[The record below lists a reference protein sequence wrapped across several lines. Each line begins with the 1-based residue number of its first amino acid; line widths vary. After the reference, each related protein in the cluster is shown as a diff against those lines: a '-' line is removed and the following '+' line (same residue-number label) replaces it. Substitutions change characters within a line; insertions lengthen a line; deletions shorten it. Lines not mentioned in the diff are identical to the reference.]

1 MKNNDIMY
9 NKYLKYKK
17 KYLDLCQ
24 DILTYSGNSKEILE
38 HTNKKKYILLKN
50 QIGSGNGPSGPIN
63 DDDNDEFQTPP
74 STPPSTPN
82 IVYRPIGSRPIIVQ
96 RPPPSTIN
104 IGSTPI
110 GSTPIGATPIGSTP
124 IGATPIG
131 ATPII
136 VQPPPPLASLSDEE
150 LARRLQMEYDAERI
164 TSSADAALA
173 QRLQMEQYNP
183 SRPSATPI
191 RPSGSATP
199 IRPSGSATPIRP
211 SASATPIRPSGS
223 ATPIRPSA
231 SAIPIRP
238 LISTLSS
245 VRSDLNYLDD
255 LPYNKSEPVIYETIH
270 NTGTIIDEGITYHS
284 QCFWISIQD
293 YYKYKYNTDITIR
306 KLKTDAG
313 LDLLRTQNEMAD
325 IDIGVAS
332 NTRYIDA
339 VNRLARALNI
349 RIRIYVTTN
358 GLPYQYT
365 LERLGGNNIPIPAF
379 DTKNIGA
386 EIINIARAGMHFELI
401 IDGPFINRLERHRY
415 LAPSIRFDRPS
426 RIKPTAILISKKGE
440 EFTEDD
446 KSLNPNQKEAVRKYL
461 QIQDNNIRIQLLN
474 KSKQEYEKQLLSLVD
489 AIINLNSAGLTEEE
503 KKPLVKDY
511 QEQFPTIEEEINKI
525 DRIVVDLNRLNT
537 ILTQQAERLDV

>member
-24 DILTYSGNSKEILE
+24 DILTYSGNSNISKEILE

-50 QIGSGNGPSGPIN
+50 QTGSGNGPSRPGN

-82 IVYRPIGSRPIIVQ
+82 IVYSPIGSRPIIVQ

-110 GSTPIGATPIGSTP
+110 GATP

-136 VQPPPPLASLSDEE
+136 IQPPPPLASLSDEE

-173 QRLQMEQYNP
+173 HRLQMEQYNP

-191 RPSGSATP
+191 RPSATP

-211 SASATPIRPSGS
+211 SASV
-223 ATPIRPSA
+223 TPIRPSA

-255 LPYNKSEPVIYETIH
+255 LPYNKSEPVIYATIH

-401 IDGPFINRLERHRY
+401 IDGPFINRLERNRY

-489 AIINLNSAGLTEEE
+489 AIINLNSAGLREEE
-503 KKPLVKDY
+503 KKTLVKDY